1 MNLNFSWL
9 NNALDE
15 AIAEIVQQLKEEE
28 VTEEELEERIR
39 ELWEDA
45 LYSIVEEID
54 TYAYDRAFDKI
65 IFELTRSKN
74 R

>member
-28 VTEEELEERIR
+28 VTEDELEERIR

-65 IFELTRSKN
+65 IFELTKNKN